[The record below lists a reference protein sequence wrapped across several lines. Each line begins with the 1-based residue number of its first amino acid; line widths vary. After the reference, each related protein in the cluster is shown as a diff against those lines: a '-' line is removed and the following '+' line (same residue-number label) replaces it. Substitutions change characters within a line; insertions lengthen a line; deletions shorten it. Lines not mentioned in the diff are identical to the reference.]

1 MATKLKNNSAAKFIS
16 WMMIIGLSLLLLVLS
31 AFQSYLFGSFEKSEG
46 FKNAYYQ
53 FQYSLI
59 VAKLNHPSLNE
70 VKQLPVT
77 SSDINEFRYR
87 YGDLPKQLANVRSQY
102 ENAIAKAEDAKDKKV
117 AAYYKKERDQKIKAV
132 ELNFKSDS
140 HVIKQVRSERVA
152 YMKKYYSG
160 TMTYEQENFNQLA
173 SVFYYHFVNKK
184 TGNVV
189 TNVPSAE
196 QKSKNKQI
204 PKRFEKTLHSLSTGR
219 SINSN
224 NKIVDRVLYLSA
236 SDYSGRIYIEKNTS
250 LDKLGPEADY
260 QGFVSTKI
268 ISFIVL
274 ALSVALI
281 AGGVYL
287 GWKKSIFYL
296 VGFEK
301 IKKVY
306 TRIPIESRLFI
317 FIVELLIFV
326 DVLTRVQM
334 NGYVSGY
341 YLPDSRSGLMI
352 FVLGILCAVTTLL
365 YQAQWLIDL
374 LRDPV
379 KRTECWKQSI
389 FMQTGVILSN
399 LFVAPFLGLKMLVAF
414 ALIFFLGMSAPLFT
428 VSGSFAL
435 AFVFLMF
442 TALPLLWMTLKRVT
456 SLSQIILHA
465 ESIAAGQDQ
474 PDLLE
479 HGRGALNRLSQ
490 SLNTLKHGVKT
501 SRNAQLKSERLK
513 TELITN
519 VSHDLRTPLTSI
531 ITYNDLLKKSDV
543 TEAERQDYLSII
555 DRKAKRLK
563 RLIDDLFEA
572 SKMASGAIE
581 LNKTKVNL
589 NELLKQSLAEYDE
602 TIHQAQLDFRI
613 KSPDTAINVFGD
625 GQKLWRVFD
634 NLIGN
639 ILKYSM
645 EGTRVYIALDVE
657 NGEAIV
663 TFKNITKYE
672 LGANVDEL
680 FERFKRGDA
689 SRHTEGSGLG
699 LAIAKSIID
708 LHDGMFLIDLDGDL
722 FKVTIKLPV
731 L

>member
-1 MATKLKNNSAAKFIS
+1 LATKLKNNSAAKFIS

-31 AFQSYLFGSFEKSEG
+31 AFQSYLFSSFEKSEG

-160 TMTYEQENFNQLA
+160 TITYEQKSFNQLA
-173 SVFYYHFVNKK
+173 SVFNYHFVNKK
-184 TGNVV
+184 TGDVV
-189 TNVPSAE
+189 TNVPSAKE
-196 QKSKNKQI
+196 KGKNKQI
-204 PKRFEKTLHSLSTGR
+204 PNRFEKKFESFSTSR
-219 SINSN
+219 SIDSN

-236 SDYSGRIYIEKNTS
+236 SDYSGRIYI
-250 LDKLGPEADY
+250 DKDAPLKQLGADADY

-274 ALSVALI
+274 VLAVALI
-281 AGGVYL
+281 AGGMYL
-287 GWKKSIFYL
+287 GWKESIFYL
-296 VGFEK
+296 AGFEK

-306 TRIPIESRLFI
+306 ARIPIESRLFI
-317 FIVELLIFV
+317 FTVELLIFV

-341 YLPDSRSGLMI
+341 YLPDSRSGLAI

-365 YQAQWLIDL
+365 YQIQWLIDL

-399 LFVAPFLGLKMLVAF
+399 LFIAPFLGLKMLVAL
-414 ALIFFLGMSAPLFT
+414 ALIFFLGMSAPIFT
-428 VSGSFAL
+428 MRGSFVL

-442 TALPLLWMTLKRVT
+442 TALPLLWITLRRAT
-456 SLSQIILHA
+456 SLNQIILHA
-465 ESIAAGQDQ
+465 ESAAAGQDL
-474 PDLLE
+474 PYLPE

-531 ITYNDLLKKSDV
+531 IMYNDLLKKSDV
-543 TEAERQDYLSII
+543 TEAERHDYLSII

-613 KSPDTAINVFGD
+613 KSPNTAINVFGD

-639 ILKYSM
+639 IFKYSM